1 MIVSGYPGVFGENR
15 NKLVNEWV
23 GDLVYEVAISTEVIF
38 RAHRI
43 LVRRTEVYFRGN
55 NLIYWFVHT
64 EVQLPCGLTAL
75 AGYRYGSFKTVRIAI
90 NWIVNFSSGRLI
102 SASLLDYDTVYEHPG
117 AAAMQIDKGFWCS
130 TYTKLYKSGGVPILD
145 YCTSVWGYNV
155 LDKIDTIQNRAIR
168 LCPQVFR
175 KSGINVVMGSIS
187 CRHVNDAQAMELIG
201 YNGWQPACEKYI

>member
-130 TYTKLYKSGGVPILD
+130 TYKLWCWQIYLTVQQQQQQPELTCVISFCVSVSVP
-145 YCTSVWGYNV
+145 
-155 LDKIDTIQNRAIR
+155 
-168 LCPQVFR
+168 
-175 KSGINVVMGSIS
+175 
-187 CRHVNDAQAMELIG
+187 
-201 YNGWQPACEKYI
+201 